1 MKPLHIFR
9 PGTHTPMTGGA
20 ISFSA
25 ADLDGAARAYDP
37 TLHEAPLVVGHPA
50 LNAPAYGWVQQLS
63 AAEDGLHAT
72 PHQVDAQFAAMVQAG
87 RFKKISASFFHPNSR
102 DNPTPGA
109 WYLRHVGFLGAA
121 PPAVQGLKP
130 VAFAAEDGAVTFEFA
145 APSASRLGWM
155 FSDLVGLM
163 RGLRDR
169 LVADAGVAEADRLM
183 PGGTLQRLAE
193 EAALMQAA
201 VMQVA
206 ADDQPSSPAMAPGFA
221 APPIEE
227 HTMPPEK
234 DNADFAAREAAL
246 NTRAAELEAL
256 SARLA
261 AQQAEARQRDAAD
274 FAARLVR
281 EARLP
286 QAEAPRAA
294 ALLASL
300 PDEGVV
306 SFAAPSGKAG
316 ETVSEAPAAAL
327 RKLLEALPQA
337 VSFGAVTPRGPAE
350 PGPDT
355 ADFAGRPLDPER
367 LELHRRAIAH
377 QAANP
382 GTDYVTAVLA
392 VEKAA

>member
-20 ISFSA
+20 IAFSA

-37 TLHEAPLVVGHPA
+37 ALHEAPLVVGHPA
-50 LNAPAYGWVQQLS
+50 LNAPAYGWVQALS

-72 PHQVDAQFAAMVQAG
+72 PRQVDAQFAAMVQAG
-87 RFKKISASFFHPNSR
+87 RFKKISASFFHPSSR

-121 PPAVQGLKP
+121 APAVQGLKP

-169 LVADAGVAEADRLM
+169 LVADAGAAEADRLM

-201 VMQVA
+201 PAEQISA
-206 ADDQPSSPAMAPGFA
+206 SPAMAPGFA

-227 HTMPPEK
+227 HPVPPET
-234 DNADFAAREAAL
+234 DNAEFAAREAAL
-246 NTRAAELEAL
+246 AARQAELDAQET
-256 SARLA
+256 RLA
-261 AQQAEARQRDAAD
+261 ARQAEARQRDAAD

-300 PDEGVV
+300 PEEGVL
-306 SFAAPSGKAG
+306 SFAAPAG
-316 ETVSEAPAAAL
+316 GAQVAEAPAAAL
-327 RKLLEALPQA
+327 RRLLEGLPQA
-337 VSFGAVTPRGPAE
+337 VSFGALSPRGPAE
-350 PGPDT
+350 PDAGT
-355 ADFAGRPLDPER
+355 ADFAGRPVDPER
-367 LELHRRAIAH
+367 LDLHRRALAH
-377 QAANP
+377 QAAHP
-382 GTDYVTAVLA
+382 GTDYMTAVLA
-392 VEKAA
+392 VERAA